1 MEKPMSLICAT
12 LKKLQAF
19 GPKMRLQGYCQSVVF
34 SCQCDKLCRNRLRQG
49 EIPETEKQ
57 TGQKE
62 IPVEVAKT
70 DPNQGADL

>member
-12 LKKLQAF
+12 LKKAQAF

-49 EIPETEKQ
+49 EIPETEKKSYEKH
-57 TGQKE
+57 TS
-62 IPVEVAKT
+62 
-70 DPNQGADL
+70 